1 MGSPGTINVN
11 EGGTTNVDI
20 EGLDDIQVT
29 LNVPDPITTNS
40 TSTSNASLAIT
51 EPINLNT
58 SSTMAITEPIVME
71 TMSSMTLDVKPLK
84 MDLDIKP
91 LVMDVCVTL
100 RLADLPAQQV
110 RRPYERFYG
119 LTLFGREVIGL
130 HMSGETQIIIEDL
143 PHKPSV
149 VWGPMVGGPREGRF
163 SAAESPEGPHGL
175 RIRLK
180 S

>member
-20 EGLDDIQVT
+20 EGLDDIQLT

-40 TSTSNASLAIT
+40 NSTSNASLAIT

-71 TMSSMTLDVKPLK
+71 TTSSMTLDVKPLK
-84 MDLDIKP
+84 MDLDVKP
-91 LVMDVCVTL
+91 LVMDLCVTFK
-100 RLADLPAQQV
+100 LADLPNQQV

-130 HMSGETQIIIEDL
+130 RMSGETQIIIEDL
-143 PHKPSV
+143 PRRPSM
-149 VWGPMVGGPREGRF
+149 VWGPVGGGSREGRF
-163 SAAESPEGPHGL
+163 SADDSPEGPHAL